1 MRKTGRM
8 SDAFVKAINDLNEE
22 AFQLLY
28 GRWDPL
34 EPERVA
40 DLLFSVFCPL
50 VDRWRPG
57 SAGGRPGGK
66 REPGRGRR
74 ERGAHGRPAGLVVHR
89 CSAMSQLA
97 ASFWIAGA

>member
-34 EPERVA
+34 QPEREA
-40 DLLFSVFCPL
+40 DLLSPSSVH
-50 VDRWRPG
+50 WWI
-57 SAGGRPGGK
+57 AGGRAA
-66 REPGRGRR
+66 RV
-74 ERGAHGRPAGLVVHR
+74 GADGRPAGLVVHR

>member
-40 DLLFSVFCPL
+40 DLLSPSSV
-50 VDRWRPG
+50 RW
-57 SAGGRPGGK
+57 
-66 REPGRGRR
+66 
-74 ERGAHGRPAGLVVHR
+74 
-89 CSAMSQLA
+89 
-97 ASFWIAGA
+97 

>member
-40 DLLFSVFCPL
+40 DLAAAHLDPEGRAWLAQTLEMLGHHSWAQL
-50 VDRWRPG
+50 VT
-57 SAGGRPGGK
+57 
-66 REPGRGRR
+66 
-74 ERGAHGRPAGLVVHR
+74 
-89 CSAMSQLA
+89 Q
-97 ASFWIAGA
+97 